1 MLNSDKG
8 NGFIVAEVAFSVIT
22 LATLTTTI
30 APIVIKNV
38 EKTKVNKDNAAM
50 QEIVNTI
57 DRALIDA
64 DVYGEINKYVITNN
78 FNGYDIKDTA
88 VPTGE
93 MKGITITFPVTKVTE
108 QESVIRLDQGVI
120 NEMPG
125 TYQKGSPIR
134 ALERKYNDMNTISLR
149 TLSHPTADSKLYQT
163 IRQQIE
169 LAVPITSKTYS
180 DADYTVFISI
190 VGSGVDKRI
199 DVYGEWNK
207 TAE

>member
-8 NGFIVAEVAFSVIT
+8 NGFIVAEAAFSVIT
-22 LATLTTTI
+22 LAALTTTI

-93 MKGITITFPVTKVTE
+93 MKGITITFPVTKLTE
-108 QESVIRLDQGVI
+108 KESVIRLDQGVI